1 MIISPFAVLPAAPAR
16 VFRPRLALFAA
27 ACLAL
32 AACGEDGKSA
42 GDPGRAGQQRAVEVG
57 YVVMR
62 PTTVA
67 LTNEFNG
74 RAVAFQSSEVRPQV
88 GGLVQRQFFEEGR
101 MVRAGQPLYQIDPSL
116 YRAAVEQAQADLKNA
131 RAALTAAEL
140 LAQRNKSLVGQQMIS
155 RQDYDNAVAAAEQAR
170 AGVAQREAAL
180 STANINLR
188 FTTVPAP
195 IDGRIGRSLVTV
207 GALVTPDQASP
218 LATIQRLDP
227 IYVDVQQSAQQLLA
241 LREQLSS
248 GSAQPGETSARIV
261 LPNGSAYPQPG
272 TLQFSEVLVDEATGT
287 VTLRIRVPNP
297 DGVLLPGMFV
307 RARLAQATQASA
319 YRVPQQA
326 LVRGPTGDAFVWV
339 VGADN
344 RAVQRPVGAER
355 VDGADWI
362 VTSGLNPG
370 DKVVTQGI
378 GSLRRDSVVRAVPAS
393 TPQKL
398 QAPGKSPPAGSASGP
413 ARQG

>member
-1 MIISPFAVLPAAPAR
+1 MTISPFAVFSSVSAGALRRFAP
-16 VFRPRLALFAA
+16 VAA

-32 AACGEDGKSA
+32 AACGGKAEKSA
-42 GDPGRAGQQRAVEVG
+42 AGQDRAVEVG
-57 YVVMR
+57 YVVMQ

-67 LTNEFNG
+67 LTSEFNG

-88 GGLVQRQFFEEGR
+88 GGLVQRLLFEEGSL
-101 MVRAGQPLYQIDPSL
+101 VRAGQPLYQIDPSL
-116 YRAAVEQAQADLKNA
+116 YRASAEQAEADLKNA
-131 RAALTAAEL
+131 RAALKAADL
-140 LAQRNKSLVGQQMIS
+140 LAQRNKSLVATQMIS
-155 RQDYDNAVAAAEQAR
+155 RQDYDNAVAAADQAR
-170 AGVAQREAAL
+170 ASVAQREAAL
-180 STANINLR
+180 STARINQR

-207 GALVTPDQASP
+207 GALVTPDQAAP

-248 GSAQPGETSARIV
+248 GSVQASATTARIV

-297 DGVLLPGMFV
+297 DGLLLPGMFV
-307 RARLAQATQASA
+307 RARLAQATQSQA
-319 YRVPQQA
+319 YRLPQQA

-344 RAVQRPVGAER
+344 KAVQRSIGADR
-355 VDGADWI
+355 VDGSDWI
-362 VTSGLNPG
+362 VSTGLNPG

-378 GSLRRDSVVRAVPAS
+378 GSLRRDATVRAVPAS

-398 QAPGKSPPAGSASGP
+398 QAPDAGAA
-413 ARQG
+413 ARPTKQG

>member
-1 MIISPFAVLPAAPAR
+1 MFAATFAPRARNRARLP
-16 VFRPRLALFAA
+16 LLAA
-27 ACLAL
+27 ACLIL
-32 AACGEDGKSA
+32 AACGGAKNEPA
-42 GDPGRAGQQRAVEVG
+42 GSPASPKDRAIEVG

-67 LTNEFNG
+67 LTSEFNG

-88 GGLVQRQFFEEGR
+88 GGLVQKQFFEEGGA
-101 MVRAGQPLYQIDPSL
+101 VRAGQPLYQIDPSL
-116 YRAAVEQAQADLKNA
+116 YRAAVEQAEADLSNA
-131 RAALTAAEL
+131 RAALNAAQA
-140 LAQRNKSLVGQQMIS
+140 LARRNQSLVGQQMIS
-155 RQDYDNAVAAAEQAR
+155 RQDYDNAVAAADQAR
-170 AGVAQREAAL
+170 ASLAQREAAL
-180 STANINLR
+180 STARINLR

-227 IYVDVQQSAQQLLA
+227 IYVDVQQSAQQLLS
-241 LREQLSS
+241 LREKLSS
-248 GSAQPGETSARIV
+248 GSVQPSQASAAVV
-261 LPNGSAYPQPG
+261 LPNGAAYPQPG
-272 TLQFSEVLVDEATGT
+272 TLQFSEVLVDQATGT

-344 RAVQRPVGAER
+344 RAVQRPIGADR
-355 VDGADWI
+355 VDGSDWI
-362 VTSGLNPG
+362 VTTGLNPG

-378 GSLRRDSVVRAVPAS
+378 GSLRRDAQVRAVPAS

-398 QAPGKSPPAGSASGP
+398 QSPDARPAK
-413 ARQG
+413 QG

>member
-1 MIISPFAVLPAAPAR
+1 MDTRLLDASLAHRPAR
-16 VFRPRLALFAA
+16 RAGFPHRLSTLAA

-32 AACGEDGKSA
+32 TCLALTACGGSKDKQA
-42 GDPGRAGQQRAVEVG
+42 GDGQNRAIEVG
-57 YVVMR
+57 YVVMQ

-88 GGLVQRQFFEEGR
+88 GGLVQKQMFEEGSL
-101 MVRAGQPLYQIDPSL
+101 VRAGQPLYQIDPSL
-116 YRAAVEQAQADLKNA
+116 YRASAEQAEADLTNA
-131 RAALTAAEL
+131 RAALKAADL
-140 LAQRNKSLVGQQMIS
+140 LAQRNKSLVATQMIS
-155 RQDYDNAVAAAEQAR
+155 RQDYDNAVAAADQAR
-170 AGVAQREAAL
+170 AAVAQREAAL
-180 STANINLR
+180 STARINQR

-207 GALVTPDQASP
+207 GALVTPDQAAP

-241 LREQLSS
+241 LREQLSAGNVQAS
-248 GSAQPGETSARIV
+248 QTSARIV
-261 LPNGSAYPQPG
+261 LPNGSDYPQPG

-297 DGVLLPGMFV
+297 DGLLLPGMFV
-307 RARLAQATQASA
+307 RARLAQATQAQA
-319 YRVPQQA
+319 YRLPQQA

-344 RAVQRPVGAER
+344 KAVQRPIGADR

-362 VTSGLNPG
+362 VSTGLNPG

-378 GSLRRDSVVRAVPAS
+378 GSLRRDATVRAVPAS

-398 QAPGKSPPAGSASGP
+398 QAPGAQPAK
-413 ARQG
+413 QG

>member
-1 MIISPFAVLPAAPAR
+1 MDTGLFTPIFAHRAVNRSLL
-16 VFRPRLALFAA
+16 RLALTAA

-32 AACGEDGKSA
+32 AACGRAADDKAA
-42 GDPGRAGQQRAVEVG
+42 GRQDRAVEVG
-57 YVVMR
+57 YVVMQ

-67 LTNEFNG
+67 ITGEFSG
-74 RAVAFQSSEVRPQV
+74 RAVAFQSSQVRPQI
-88 GGLVQRQFFEEGR
+88 GGLVQRQLFQEGSL
-101 MVRAGQPLYQIDPSL
+101 VRAGQPLYQIDPSL
-116 YRAAVEQAQADLKNA
+116 YRASVEQAEADLQNA
-131 RAALTAAEL
+131 RAALKAADL
-140 LAQRNKSLVGQQMIS
+140 LAQRNASLVGAQMIS
-155 RQDYDNAVAAAEQAR
+155 RQDYDNAVAAAGQAR
-170 AGVAQREAAL
+170 ASVAQREAAL
-180 STANINLR
+180 ATARINLR
-188 FTTVPAP
+188 FATVPAP

-207 GALVTPDQASP
+207 GALVTPDQAAP

-248 GSAQPGETSARIV
+248 GNVQVGQADARIV
-261 LPNGSAYPQPG
+261 LPNGKPYPQPG
-272 TLQFSEVLVDEATGT
+272 TLEFSEVLVDEATGT

-297 DGVLLPGMFV
+297 EGTLLPGMFL

-339 VGADN
+339 VGAGDK
-344 RAVQRPVGAER
+344 AVQRPVGADR
-355 VDGADWI
+355 VDGSDWI

-378 GSLRRDSVVRAVPAS
+378 GSLRRDAQVRAVPAS
-393 TPQKL
+393 TPQTL
-398 QAPGKSPPAGSASGP
+398 QAPGAAP
-413 ARQG
+413 ARRG